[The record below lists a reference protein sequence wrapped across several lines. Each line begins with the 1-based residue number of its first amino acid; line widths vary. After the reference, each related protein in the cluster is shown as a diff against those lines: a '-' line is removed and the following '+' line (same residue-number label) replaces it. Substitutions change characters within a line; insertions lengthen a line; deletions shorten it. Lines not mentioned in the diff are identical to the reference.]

1 MITTSFAGRIGKD
14 AEVRH
19 LQNGDPVTQFSVGC
33 NAGKDKTVWVD
44 CTIFGDRGPKLAEYL
59 RKGTPVGITG
69 RPSARAWK
77 DKSGEA
83 RASLQCT
90 VNDVA
95 LLGSRGDRDDS
106 GERETT
112 ASDYRKASGGGY
124 GGGTAPNNMD
134 DEIPFGPEW
143 R

>member
-69 RPSARAWK
+69 RPSARAC
-77 DKSGEA
+77 GEA

-124 GGGTAPNNMD
+124 APAQGEPD
-134 DEIPFGPEW
+134 SEIPFAPEW